1 VRSKIVQKKVACPSY
16 LRRWKAEKRW
26 KSSYSFSMQE
36 NIEMF
41 VEVVSLFNGHVGN
54 NINHKI

>member
-1 VRSKIVQKKVACPSY
+1 MYV
-16 LRRWKAEKRW
+16 LL
-26 KSSYSFSMQE
+26 KSSYIFSMQE